1 MRRALLLATAALL
14 LLLAPAA
21 AQAAKP
27 DVVVVILD
35 EFPTTSLLGKDRHID
50 AVRYPNFA
58 ALARGSTWFR
68 NATTVSDTTFAAVP
82 SILDGRLHRWKVGER
97 ARPPRRAIWDLL
109 AKHGYS
115 IHASTEAPV
124 CPRRYCGARR
134 STRQLLIRRRAA
146 RFGAFVDSIRPG
158 RHPGLWLKHTLQPH
172 EPWLYLPSGHQYLR
186 GPIPPIAGLNSERGA
201 NERWLVRLAYQRHL
215 LQVGAVDRE
224 LGMLVARLKATGM
237 YDRTLLVVTA
247 DHGISFRLGE
257 RDRRT
262 VTPANLQGEAP
273 VPLFVKR
280 PRQPHGRVS
289 PVYARTVDVLPTI
302 AGLLKLRVPWRIS
315 GRSAFSR
322 AVRRRHTVR
331 MTSRSPL
338 TPVVRMST
346 GAFQGRWSRAI
357 HYKLSTFGYGGHGPG
372 LFGIGP
378 RRSVVGHAA
387 TSLHARRGRVHAR
400 FLAAGELRNVR
411 ARSYFRPCLVSGR
424 LRGGRPG
431 ARRDLAVVV
440 NGRVMATARSFHLAG
455 GAESFA
461 VLVPEMAFSTGRN
474 RVQLLSLARRRG
486 RLSSAL
492 LGWV

>member
-27 DVVVVILD
+27 NVVVVILD

-186 GPIPPIAGLNSERGA
+186 GPTPPIAGLNSERGA

-280 PRQPHGRVS
+280 PRQRHGRVS

-331 MTSRSPL
+331 MTGRSPL

-378 RRSVVGHAA
+378 RRSVVGRAA
-387 TSLHARRGRVHAR
+387 ASLHARRGRAR
-400 FLAAGELRNVR
+400 PLPGRRRAAQRQGALLLQALPGLGPA
-411 ARSYFRPCLVSGR
+411 ARRPS
-424 LRGGRPG
+424 G

-440 NGRVMATARSFHLAG
+440 NGRVVATARSFHLAG

-461 VLVPEMAFSTGRN
+461 VLVPETAFRTGRN

>member
-1 MRRALLLATAALL
+1 
-14 LLLAPAA
+14 
-21 AQAAKP
+21 
-27 DVVVVILD
+27 VVVVILD
-35 EFPTTSLLGKDRHID
+35 EFPSTSLLGKDRHID

-280 PRQPHGRVS
+280 PRQRHGRVQPGLRAHGRRS
-289 PVYARTVDVLPTI
+289 AHDRRPAEAARAVAHQRPL
-302 AGLLKLRVPWRIS
+302 GLLTRGQAAAHGPHDEPLAADAGGEDVHRRVPGALEPGGSTTSSRPSAMAGTARACSASARGAQWWGTPPRRCTPAAGACTPASWPPASCATS
-315 GRSAFSR
+315 GRAP
-322 AVRRRHTVR
+322 
-331 MTSRSPL
+331 TSGP
-338 TPVVRMST
+338 
-346 GAFQGRWSRAI
+346 AWSRA
-357 HYKLSTFGYGGHGPG
+357 G
-372 LFGIGP
+372 
-378 RRSVVGHAA
+378 
-387 TSLHARRGRVHAR
+387 
-400 FLAAGELRNVR
+400 
-411 ARSYFRPCLVSGR
+411 
-424 LRGGRPG
+424 
-431 ARRDLAVVV
+431 
-440 NGRVMATARSFHLAG
+440 
-455 GAESFA
+455 
-461 VLVPEMAFSTGRN
+461 
-474 RVQLLSLARRRG
+474 
-486 RLSSAL
+486 
-492 LGWV
+492 